1 MFELK
6 KLSAQGVEA
15 ALRKVERYRLLNEPW
30 EAESICLDIL
40 LTDSGNQPAL
50 VGLLLSRTDQFGSER
65 GATIA
70 EAREVLDLLRS
81 EYERAYYSGI
91 ICERQAGVH
100 LARNATGDGAIAYD
114 WLRQAMVW
122 YDRAEAM
129 RPIGN
134 DDPILRWNA
143 CARTIMQHAHV
154 RPTQETGQPVMLE

>member
-6 KLSAQGVEA
+6 KLSRQGVDA

-40 LTDSGNQPAL
+40 AVEPENQPAL

-70 EAREVLDLLRS
+70 DAREVLSQLRS

-114 WLRQAMVW
+114 WLRQAMDW
-122 YDRAEAM
+122 YDHAEEI
-129 RPIGN
+129 RPVGN
-134 DDPILRWNA
+134 DDSILRWNA
-143 CARTIMQHAHV
+143 CARAIMQHAHV
-154 RPTQETGQPVMLE
+154 RPPHEAEQVGMLE